1 MTLPET
7 LLAVWQQVLA
17 EGRDRVTLGEE
28 SYPVKST
35 RSKKLRLVE
44 FTWGEHELVGIEQNP
59 KTASRWAELARR
71 GKLIMQ
77 FSCQGRYIAN
87 VCQGKL
93 LRYPAWQGLRLPD

>member
-7 LLAVWQQVLA
+7 LIAVWQQTLA
-17 EGRDRVTLGEE
+17 EGREEITLAGETFK
-28 SYPVKST
+28 VRRT

-44 FTWGEHELVGIEQNP
+44 FTWGEHELTGIEQNP
-59 KTASRWAELARR
+59 QTRSRWAELARR
-71 GKLIMQ
+71 GKLVMQ

-87 VCQGKL
+87 VSQGEL